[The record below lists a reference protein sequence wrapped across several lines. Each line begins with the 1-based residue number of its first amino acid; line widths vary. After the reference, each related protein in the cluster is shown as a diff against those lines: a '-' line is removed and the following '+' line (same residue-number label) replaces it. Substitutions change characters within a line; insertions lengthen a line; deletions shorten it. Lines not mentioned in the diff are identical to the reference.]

1 MRLGIS
7 SYTYGWAVGTDQ
19 HRPPDALTALDL
31 IDRAAAFGVR
41 VLQICDNLPA
51 ATYEPESVR
60 VIARHAERAG
70 VSVEVGTRGCDPAHL
85 RRFLH
90 VARALGSPVLRVVLD
105 AAEDH
110 PSEEQVV
117 ERLAAVLPE
126 FAGGDPGG
134 RDTNRGG
141 GRTVRLAIE
150 NHDRFRAAAL
160 VRILKGLEARG
171 VGPAVGICLD
181 TVNSFGALE
190 GPEVVVDALG
200 PYVVNLHL
208 KDFAVRRLPH
218 LQGFTVEG
226 RPTGDGMLDVPW
238 LLRRLR
244 ELSPRDFNAILELW
258 TPPEA
263 EMADTIRK
271 EAEWAGRSVRAA
283 RGWIKE

>member
-7 SYTYGWAVGTDQ
+7 SYTYGWAVGTDA
-19 HRPPDALTALDL
+19 HRPSGALTAFDL
-31 IDRAAAFGVR
+31 VERAAAFGVG

-51 ATYEPESVR
+51 GTYEPASVR
-60 VIARHAERAG
+60 AIARHAERAG
-70 VSVEVGTRGCDPAHL
+70 VRVEVGTRGCDPAHL

-105 AAEDH
+105 TPDDH
-110 PSEEQVV
+110 PTEQQVV

-126 FAGGDPGG
+126 FPGG
-134 RDTNRGG
+134 GHNA
-141 GRTVRLAIE
+141 VRLAVE
-150 NHDRFRAAAL
+150 NHDRFRARTLCDTLRAL
-160 VRILKGLEARG
+160 AMRGLT
-171 VGPAVGICLD
+171 PPYVGICLD

-190 GPEVVVDALG
+190 GPDVVVGTLG
-200 PYVVNLHL
+200 PHVLNLHL

-226 RPTGDGMLDVPW
+226 RPLGEGMLDVPW

-244 ELSPRDFNAILELW
+244 ELNANDFNAILELW

-271 EAEWAGRSVRAA
+271 EAEWAERSVQAA
-283 RGWIKE
+283 RRWIAD

>member
-90 VARALGSPVLRVVLD
+90 VARALGSRVLRVVLD
-105 AAEDH
+105 APGDH
-110 PSEEQVV
+110 PSEQQVV
-117 ERLAAVLPE
+117 ERLAVVLPE
-126 FAGGDPGG
+126 FVGPGG
-134 RDTNRGG
+134 Q
-141 GRTVRLAIE
+141 TVTLAIE
-150 NHDRFRAAAL
+150 NHDRFKAGAL
-160 VRILKGLEARG
+160 EGIVFQLREEKL
-171 VGPAVGICLD
+171 PVGICLD

-190 GPEVVVDALG
+190 GPEVVVGTLAELT
-200 PYVVNLHL
+200 VNLHL
-208 KDFAVRRLPH
+208 KDFAVTRLPH
-218 LQGFTVEG
+218 LQGFVVEG
-226 RPTGDGMLDVPW
+226 RPVGEGMLDIPW
-238 LLRRLR
+238 LLGKLRRFGR
-244 ELSPRDFNAILELW
+244 DLSAIVELW

-263 EMADTIRK
+263 DMADTIRK
-271 EAEWAGRSVRAA
+271 EAEWAERSVRAA
-283 RGWIKE
+283 RQWVKE